1 MNDETLKMLEKQQED
16 CVKDAASLDAIL
28 EPKEK
33 SEVTLTVKES
43 QKIILD
49 ERQMRVEESKL
60 ELEWEKF
67 QYQKKRDKND
77 NLTKIAVAL
86 SPVVPALI
94 VGGVD
99 MWKTNRGEKLA
110 GCFIEYERDNIWSGP
125 TIRKMV
131 TDLISRIH

>member
-77 NLTKIAVAL
+77 NLNSLKQ
-86 SPVVPALI
+86 
-94 VGGVD
+94 
-99 MWKTNRGEKLA
+99 M
-110 GCFIEYERDNIWSGP
+110 
-125 TIRKMV
+125 
-131 TDLISRIH
+131 